1 MAYTLNSLR
10 TYTRDLTGI
19 YTTDIITDDLL
30 DRWINEAYFE
40 VARSLKWSW
49 AATVT
54 TLTGLTSPVF
64 PAQFHQVLAYRTAAK
79 VLEFESDD
87 TKRADFYMKEF
98 NSLVADMYKY
108 DLQANA
114 YAVTNTMA
122 GLVSNVR
129 TWLDEYSDKISD
141 DLIEERIMD
150 AYDELY
156 EGATWSFSKTPFPG
170 MGYDYARVLV
180 FAAAGRLGGMVG
192 KGAEFITAMQAEF
205 GLAMEEMKTHFLLTD
220 TATAQTTRGNLRQLV
235 RSVTG
240 VYGKSVPDTLINAWI
255 NEEYQVL
262 AAERNWAWL
271 EQLHQVEVA
280 AGASTF
286 TLPNGSRKILEL
298 FVVEKLSGST
308 NVQDNVSSSDIVYAV
323 GSVLDV
329 ESNGARYVYDV
340 SDGGVV
346 KISPTPT
353 NDITVRARYV
363 IETPQLTSDGS
374 TPAMAEK
381 FRSFLAYSAAVKVC
395 LYSNAPQNI
404 VDLCNTSATSLYASM
419 YNEYQ
424 LSHSTEPLQIGG
436 SGLETRK
443 YLPWFRTA

>member
-1 MAYTLNSLR
+1 MAYTLNGLR

-40 VARSLKWSW
+40 VGRLFKWSW
-49 AATVT
+49 AGTVT

-64 PAQFHQVLAYRTAAK
+64 PAQFHPVLAYRTAAK

-87 TKRADFYMKEF
+87 TKRAEFYTKEF

-108 DLQANA
+108 DLQATA
-114 YAVTNTMA
+114 YEVTNTMA

-129 TWLDEYSDKISD
+129 TWLDDYSDRISD
-141 DLIEERIMD
+141 ELIEERIMD
-150 AYDELY
+150 VYDELY

-170 MGYDYARVLV
+170 MGWDYTRVLV
-180 FAAAGRLGGMVG
+180 FGAAGRLGGLAG
-192 KGAEFITAMQAEF
+192 KGPDFIASMQSEF
-205 GLAMEEMKTHFLLTD
+205 GLAMEEMKTHFLLTG

-240 VYGKSVPDTLINAWI
+240 IYGKSVPDTLINAWI

-271 EQLHQVEVA
+271 EQIHQAEVA
-280 AGASTF
+280 ANTSTF
-286 TLPNGSRKILEL
+286 TLPNGSRKILEM
-298 FVVEKLSGST
+298 FVVEKLSGLT
-308 NVQDNVSSSDIVYAV
+308 GAQDNVSANDIVYTV

-329 ESNGARYVYDV
+329 ESNSARYVYDV

-346 KISPTPT
+346 RISPTP
-353 NDITVRARYV
+353 NKNITVRVRYT
-363 IETPQLTSDGS
+363 IETPQLTSDSS

-381 FRSFLAYSAAVKVC
+381 FRSLLAYSTAVKVC
-395 LYSNAPQNI
+395 AYSNAPQNI
-404 VDLCNTSATSLYASM
+404 IDLCNSSATSLYTSM